1 MILGGPCTCWK
12 RLRLESQCDR
22 QEIDVFSKSEI
33 QDGFRRRFGLHL
45 ESRWVQISS
54 RALISSEKV
63 DPGTGI
69 EFHMILGDFQGDPR
83 LRRHAQGKVKCSS
96 VGAYNKQQAGLQ
108 AINYNLTILQL
119 QSYKRLKCLHDYN
132 LTRLK

>member
-33 QDGFRRRFGLHL
+33 QDGFRCRFGLHL
-45 ESRWVQISS
+45 ESRWVQIPS
-54 RALISSEKV
+54 RGLISSEKV

-69 EFHMILGDFQGDPR
+69 DFHVILDDFRGRPQAESTRQLEGNGPLQG
-83 LRRHAQGKVKCSS
+83 C
-96 VGAYNKQQAGLQ
+96 
-108 AINYNLTILQL
+108 T
-119 QSYKRLKCLHDYN
+119 
-132 LTRLK
+132 

>member
-33 QDGFRRRFGLHL
+33 QDGFRRRFGRHL

-54 RALISSEKV
+54 RGLISSEKV
-63 DPGTGI
+63 DPETGV
-69 EFHMILGDFQGDPR
+69 EFHMILGDFQARPLAEAIHLVEGKLFIQGRYNNQQYGDR
-83 LRRHAQGKVKCSS
+83 MLQGSR
-96 VGAYNKQQAGLQ
+96 
-108 AINYNLTILQL
+108 I
-119 QSYKRLKCLHDYN
+119 
-132 LTRLK
+132 